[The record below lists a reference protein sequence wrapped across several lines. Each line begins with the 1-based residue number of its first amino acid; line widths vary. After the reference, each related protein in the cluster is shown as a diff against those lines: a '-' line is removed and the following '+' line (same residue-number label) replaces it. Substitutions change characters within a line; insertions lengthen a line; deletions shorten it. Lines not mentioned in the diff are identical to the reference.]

1 MDILFVAHS
10 VVDRSKH
17 ANETYLEGAFSFLS
31 FVPVGRGHA
40 GARGGSE
47 TPCAR
52 PACCAAIP
60 LSSFAT
66 LFRPVPGARRH
77 SLRVSAASH
86 LLRNESHTVSIGTQY
101 RFLRRLMLRDFP
113 VTLPV

>member
-1 MDILFVAHS
+1 MDILQVFVAHS

-17 ANETYLEGAFSFLS
+17 GNETYPEGAFSFLS
-31 FVPVGRGHA
+31 FVPVGRAGMPGH
-40 GARGGSE
+40 RHMGGSE
-47 TPCAR
+47 TPPPCAR
-52 PACCAAIP
+52 PACCAAIR

-86 LLRNESHTVSIGTQY
+86 LLRNESHTVSIGTQIPL
-101 RFLRRLMLRDFP
+101 FEAF
-113 VTLPV
+113 